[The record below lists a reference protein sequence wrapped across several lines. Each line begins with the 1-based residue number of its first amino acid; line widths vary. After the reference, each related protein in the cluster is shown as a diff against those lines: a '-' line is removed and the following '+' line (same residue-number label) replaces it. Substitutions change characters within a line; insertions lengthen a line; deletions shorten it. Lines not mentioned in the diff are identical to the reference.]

1 MINDDIEFDKFEPDG
16 QVIHNYRPQ
25 TPNRHHMLFQHKLH
39 RRFKLTIANSRT
51 KQRIAH
57 KEFKKQILALPIS
70 RKPTTD
76 FVATIRVVRPR
87 TEYIEYRNSRE
98 PTEPM
103 NEFEKKTE
111 RKSRSSRTRS
121 DGCDVVAII

>member
-1 MINDDIEFDKFEPDG
+1 MAKLFIIIDHKHRIDITCFSNTNFTEDLNW
-16 QVIHNYRPQ
+16 QLQIHAQ
-25 TPNRHHMLFQHKLH
+25 
-39 RRFKLTIANSRT
+39 

-57 KEFKKQILALPIS
+57 KEFKKQIAALPIS

-76 FVATIRVVRPR
+76 FVATIRDVRPR